1 MTTLWVGSRKG
12 LFRYDHGPQ
21 GWQVA
26 GPPAF
31 LAGPVSMLLDDPRDG
46 TLYVALNHGHFG
58 CKLHRS
64 DDRGA
69 TWVELP
75 APAYPPSDAPDA
87 PALELIWELVP
98 AGDDQPG
105 ALWLGTIPGGL
116 FRSDDRGDSWQLNQ
130 PLWDAP
136 GRDKW
141 MGGGYDHAGIHS
153 ILVDPRDSRHVVIG
167 VSTGG
172 VWITQDGGQSWRL
185 AGKGMRADYV
195 PPDMAGDP
203 ISQDVHRL
211 AACPADPDRI
221 WCQHHCSIFVSDD
234 GGETFREGEG
244 MVPTSFG
251 FGVAAH
257 PTDRDRAWFVPGI
270 KDEFRVPK
278 DGRLVVS
285 EARAGGRQFRA
296 HSKGL
301 PQTDAWDLVYR
312 HALAV
317 DHTGD
322 RLAMGS
328 TTGNLWVSDDGGAGW
343 QLLSAHLPPVAV
355 VAFAPRT

>member
-12 LFRYDHGPQ
+12 LFRYDETAA

-31 LAGPVSMLLDDPRDG
+31 LAAPVTMLLDDPRDG
-46 TLYVALNHGHFG
+46 ALYVALSHGHFG

-69 TWVELP
+69 TWKELA
-75 APAYPPSDAPDA
+75 APAFPKSDAPDA

-98 AGDDQPG
+98 GGPDEPG

-116 FRSDDRGDSWQLNQ
+116 FRSEDRGESWVLNE
-130 PLWDAP
+130 PLWTAP
-136 GRDKW
+136 GREKW

-153 ILVDPRDSRHVVIG
+153 ILVDPRDSAHVVLG

-172 VWITQDGGQSWRL
+172 VWITKDRGQSWHL
-185 AGKGMRADYV
+185 GGKGMRADYM
-195 PPDMAGDP
+195 PPELAGDP
-203 ISQDVHRL
+203 LSQDVHRL
-211 AACPADPDRI
+211 AASPANPDRI

-234 GGETFREGEG
+234 GGESFREAQG
-244 MVPTSFG
+244 MVPTAFG
-251 FGVAAH
+251 FAVAAH
-257 PTDRDRAWFVPGI
+257 PRDAARAWFVPGV
-270 KDEFRVPK
+270 KDECRVPK

-285 EARAGGRQFRA
+285 TTGDGGQSFRA
-296 HSKGL
+296 LTGGL
-301 PQTDAWDLVYR
+301 PQDGAWDLIYR

-317 DHTGD
+317 DGTGE

-328 TTGNLWVSDDGGAGW
+328 TTGNVWVSGNGGDSW
-343 QLLSAHLPPVAV
+343 QVLSATLPPVAV
-355 VAFAPRT
+355 VAFAP